1 MTSVVLDAS
10 AMIAFLRG
18 EPGADS
24 VAKRFSGALISTMN
38 YSEVLKKTIEV
49 GGSADTVRV
58 HMSALPISIVAFD
71 IEQAVSTAALY
82 PLVKPI
88 GLSFADRACLNLAI
102 RHNAVVLTTDKRM
115 GETSAPVKVQLIRGK
130 H

>member
-10 AMIAFLRG
+10 AMIAFLRS

-24 VAKRFSGALISTMN
+24 VAKRVNGALISTMN

-49 GGSADTVRV
+49 GGSADAVRI
-58 HMSALPISIVAFD
+58 HMSALPISIVPFD
-71 IEQAVSTAALY
+71 VTQAVSTAALY
-82 PLVKPI
+82 PLVKSQ
-88 GLSFADRACLNLAI
+88 GLSFADRACLNLGIQHGAL
-102 RHNAVVLTTDKRM
+102 VLTTDKTM
-115 GETSAPVKVQLIRGK
+115 AQTSAPVKVHLIRGE

>member
-18 EPGADS
+18 EPGAES
-24 VAKRFSGALISTMN
+24 VSKRVSGALISTMN

-49 GGSADTVRV
+49 GGSADAVRV
-58 HMSALPISIVAFD
+58 HMSALPISIVPFD
-71 IEQAVSTAALY
+71 LEQAVSTATLY
-82 PLVKPI
+82 PLVKSV
-88 GLSFADRACLNLAI
+88 GLSFADRACLNLGM
-102 RHNAVVLTTDKRM
+102 RHGAVVLTTDRRM
-115 GETSAPVKVQLIRGK
+115 TQTSASVKVELIRGE